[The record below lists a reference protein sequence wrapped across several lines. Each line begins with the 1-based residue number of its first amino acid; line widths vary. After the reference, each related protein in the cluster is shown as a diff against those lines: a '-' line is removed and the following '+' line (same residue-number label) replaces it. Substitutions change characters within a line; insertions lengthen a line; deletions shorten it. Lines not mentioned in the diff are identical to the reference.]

1 MICAGNWPPV
11 AYEAPT
17 PLYPSAQADAAVPT
31 QQDTIKK
38 GELPRPLTR
47 AAHAAGSI
55 YCEKYDCINGDIRD
69 HVVIFTLHLLQR
81 MTLEPMTTLRKIIAF
96 QSFEVLT

>member
-1 MICAGNWPPV
+1 LCEQWAENEALRPAESVCNFNELEMICAGNWPPV

-38 GELPRPLTR
+38 GGTATPTDPCRPC
-47 AAHAAGSI
+47 GGF
-55 YCEKYDCINGDIRD
+55 N
-69 HVVIFTLHLLQR
+69 LL
-81 MTLEPMTTLRKIIAF
+81 
-96 QSFEVLT
+96 